1 MHPDERPATAFAKNI
16 NINWQIFLLLSLSMK
31 NRYFISFFFLVCFQ
45 VLTFAQPGKPPA
57 GKMPSIGRIYGKVMN
72 AKNNETIPFVSVAVY
87 RKDSLIGG
95 SLAGANGEFNVDNL
109 PFGPMKIKVTF
120 VGFKSLEKMIAITP
134 QSVEQDLGDLKL
146 EVEKTLLKSVEVV
159 DEKSASQMSINRKV
173 FNVNKDLTV
182 KGGTA
187 TDVMKNIPSVTV
199 DNDGNVQLR
208 QSSAAIYV
216 DGRPTTLTLDQIPAD
231 QIERVEVI
239 TNPSV
244 NFEASTTGGIINIVM
259 KTNSKPGY
267 NGAIA
272 AGAGTN
278 DHYMTSI
285 ALNFKQRPIGISLNY
300 NYNSFL
306 NPVKGYSD
314 RTYLMTGDEIG
325 SYNSKSIKRFKH
337 QFQAGSIN
345 FEYNINNRNKISIGE
360 NMAFGNFINYD
371 VQSFENRSYDS
382 LIFYGYRA
390 SNMEVH
396 FENYTTTARYLK
408 TFPKQGKQFTID
420 VNYNTTHARN
430 PSTFETYNYDAD
442 GITQPNNPQLQ
453 KNQGYNK
460 NEMYMLSADYVNPFN
475 DTTKLEYGVR
485 STYRPTFQ
493 TLDVSEYNY
502 TDAEYKANSYL
513 TGHYKIENLV
523 NAAYINYTTRFKG
536 INYAMGLR
544 FEHSYYKGILL
555 DKNDSSFMYQYPTG
569 LHNIGNALFPSLYI
583 SKKFNDKQEMQFNVS
598 RKITR
603 PSFFQLMPFIQATDP
618 KNYNVGNPA
627 LTPEFIT
634 LSELNFNQF
643 LKKGN
648 LLFSLFY
655 RNTQNPITSY
665 SKVSEADST
674 ILMNTNINGKQS
686 HTVGMDN
693 TFKYTLFKGFEA
705 TFSMNLF
712 FTYITATINNV
723 NASNGGFNYNGKL
736 NLSYKLPKSFSLQ
749 LSGSYESPR
758 VIPQGRTKEF
768 YFADFGISKE
778 LYKFMTITA
787 SVSDIFDSK
796 GRGFNFATDQYS
808 QSSWNR
814 RESRFVR
821 LIVRVR
827 FGKAD
832 ATVFRRRP
840 QGGEEQEGG
849 FF

>member
-1 MHPDERPATAFAKNI
+1 MT
-16 NINWQIFLLLSLSMK
+16 
-31 NRYFISFFFLVCFQ
+31 NRYFISFVFLVCFQ
-45 VLTFAQPGKPPA
+45 AICFAQPGKPTA
-57 GKMPSIGRIYGKVMN
+57 GKMPSIGRIYGKVLN
-72 AKNNETIPFVSVAVY
+72 AQTKETIPFVSVAVY

-95 SLAGANGEFNVDNL
+95 SLAGANGEFNVENL

-120 VGFKSLEKMIAITP
+120 VGFKALEKMIAITP

-146 EVEKTLLKSVEVV
+146 EVEETLLKSVEVV
-159 DEKSASQMSINRKV
+159 GEKSASQMSIDRKV
-173 FNVNKDLTV
+173 FNVDKDLTV

-208 QSSAAIYV
+208 QSTAAIYV
-216 DGRPTTLTLDQIPAD
+216 DGRPTTLTLDQIPAE

-272 AGAGTN
+272 AAVGTN

-285 ALNFKQRPIGISLNY
+285 ALNFRQRPIGISVNY

-306 NPVKGYSD
+306 NPVKGYTD
-314 RTYLMTGDEIG
+314 RTYLMDGTEMG
-325 SYNSKSIKRFKH
+325 SYNSRSQTRFKH
-337 QFQAGSIN
+337 QFQAGSVT
-345 FEYNINNRNKISIGE
+345 FDYNINNRNKISIGE
-360 NMAFGNFINYD
+360 NMAFGNFNNYD
-371 VQSFENRSYDS
+371 VQSFENKSYDS
-382 LIFYGYRA
+382 LVLLGYRA
-390 SNMEVH
+390 TNMEVH
-396 FENYTTTARYLK
+396 FQHYTTTLRYLK

-420 VNYNTTHARN
+420 GNYNTTRATN
-430 PSTFETYNYDAD
+430 PSNFETFNFDAN
-442 GITQPNNPQLQ
+442 GIAKPNNPMLQ
-453 KNQGYNK
+453 KNEGYNN
-460 NEMYMLSADYVNPFN
+460 NEMYMLSADYVNPYN
-475 DTTKLEYGVR
+475 DSTKLEFGAR
-485 STYRPTFQ
+485 STYRPTYQ
-493 TLDVSEYNY
+493 TLDVSEYSYADGQYN
-502 TDAEYKANSYL
+502 ANKNL

-523 NAAYINYTTRFKG
+523 NAAYINYTTRIKG
-536 INYAMGLR
+536 INYALGVR
-544 FEHSYYKGILL
+544 FEQSYYKGILL
-555 DKNDSSFMYQYPTG
+555 DRNDSSFMYQYPTG
-569 LHNIGNALFPSLYI
+569 IHNIGNALFPSLFI

-598 RKITR
+598 RKISR
-603 PSFFQLMPFIQATDP
+603 PNFFQLMPFIQASDP
-618 KNYNVGNPA
+618 KNYTVGNPS

-655 RNTQNPITSY
+655 RNTQNPLTSY
-665 SKVSEADST
+665 SRVSETDST
-674 ILMNTNINGKQS
+674 ILINTTINGKQS
-686 HTVGMDN
+686 NVVGMDN

-705 TFSMNLF
+705 TLNMNLF
-712 FTYITATINNV
+712 FTYITANIDNV
-723 NASNGGFNYNGKL
+723 KASNAGFNYNGKL

-749 LSGSYESPR
+749 LSGNYESPR

-778 LYKFMTITA
+778 LYKFITITGA
-787 SVSDIFDSK
+787 VSDIFDTK
-796 GRGFNFATDQYS
+796 GRGFNYTTDQYL
-808 QSSWNR
+808 QTSWNR

-821 LIVRVR
+821 LIVRIR

-832 ATVFRRRP
+832 ATMFKRRP
-840 QGGEEQEGG
+840 QGQSDEQEGG